1 MEEAEQSRY
10 VAQLKAEFDGC
21 DTTASG
27 FLDREE
33 LTALGRK
40 LQLDAH
46 LPLLLRTL
54 LGGRA
59 YCQGERVCVCVN
71 FEEFKDGFVSVL
83 SRSLDFCT
91 SEDDSSYLEPVVPE
105 EVKPKFVKGAKRYG
119 RRSCPDSKPDGAL
132 TCDLEES
139 PLCRDEAADSSPV
152 FVHRDKLRRSTSLES
167 IESLKSDEDAG
178 SQKPDFQSKAPLQE
192 EDEGLEE
199 GGGGGHVSLNTEEL
213 DSLLRKLDAGLEGRV
228 SIRDFQKFLRGSAPI
243 SCSTPVRATDLQRAP
258 HRAQTLVE
266 ERSARSTSPSL
277 LTATVG
283 QRVLSRLDDGS
294 GCTSPERV
302 IVLWREEGIRN
313 SRDILQTLDF
323 PLEERLSL
331 ADLTLALDNELLVS
345 GNGIQ
350 QAALISYKNEIQHLQ
365 VMAEQACRERDK
377 VRVDLDLADQRNL
390 KLTLYNQ
397 TLYNQTLYNQ
407 TLYNQTLYNQ
417 TLYNQTL
424 YNQTLYNQTLYNQTL
439 YNQTLY
445 NQTLYNQTL
454 YNQTLYNQ
462 TLYNQTLYNQ
472 TLYNQ
477 TLYNQTLYNQT
488 LYNQTLYNQT
498 LYNQDLYNQTL
509 YNQTLYNQTLYNQ
522 TLYNQ
527 TLYNQTLYNQTLYNQ
542 TLYNQT
548 LYNQTLYNQTLY
560 NQISTTR
567 PYTTRPSTTRPSTT
581 RPYTTRPYTTRPS
594 TTRPSTTRPYTT
606 RPSTTRPST
615 TRPSTTRPST
625 TRPYTTRPYTTRPS
639 TTRPS
644 TTRPSTTRPSTT
656 RPYTTRPS
664 TTRPYT
670 TRPYTTRPYTTRPS
684 TTRPSTTRLYTTRP
698 STTRPSTTRPYTT
711 RPYTT
716 RPYTTRPSTT
726 RPYTTRPS
734 TTRPYT
740 TRPYTT
746 RPSTTRPSTTRPS
759 TTRPYTTRPYTT
771 RPYTTRPSTT
781 RPYTTRP
788 STTRPS
794 TTRPY
799 TTRLYTTRPYTTRPY
814 TTRPSTTRPSTT
826 RPYTTRPYTTR
837 PYTTRPSTTRPYT
850 TRPYKLAVLRTQS
863 EQESEALL
871 QQVERER
878 SVQQGELQLLR
889 VQEAQLQEELCSAA
903 QENSRLEDELSVVK
917 MKLTEAENSVNKLQR
932 DMKQL
937 LHDKMGGSDPA
948 GAGLSHEERF
958 REVVKEYELQF
969 RELRDRNDELSS
981 ELELLKSQRSNRK
994 SRRDDDA
1001 ALSWTEQHSVST
1013 ESDSDDSD
1021 MKRHSSPLVKKKIHL
1036 DDKSGLDSVSG
1047 PVVSIQTE
1055 LALEQLKQKHN
1066 QELQQLHIQLDT
1078 QVNYYERSLELMRQ
1092 SMEVERKDISQAFKL
1107 EISELEEHKARAEAQ
1122 VKQLKEAVDKVQ
1134 TPHGGGGGGG
1144 WSSEQERRVQW
1155 ERAELEQNFAR
1166 EIGHLVQRLSA
1177 EKDELEAEL
1186 KLKLDQEV
1194 MVVREESEQQ
1204 LCQMKLQHAEGQRRL
1219 LHQLHRERQRLQ
1231 EQRAFWEKRLEEEQA
1246 TICGW
1251 FSSEKKCM
1259 KEQHEEA
1266 VRQLREEVFCLQE
1279 AVQNADLRIGQ
1290 SEARLTEFRERCG
1303 QLEDDVDASGGRCS
1317 ELEARLEEACT
1328 QLEDSITFLES
1339 HEVVSKRLAAEK
1351 CSVEEELQQART
1363 REEQLLGQMTQL
1375 KEELGNVQA
1384 ASASILQ
1391 EQELVADN
1399 CSRLSNTFVQLQTQL
1414 RARDQTIA
1422 TSRSELENLQDA
1434 MRTKATELDLL
1445 KTDRAR
1451 LIQDLKEQ
1459 AMAVDNLQLQ
1469 LDGVSEELDRKRS
1482 LEQQL
1487 QEVLV
1492 KEQTRTSLLQSR
1504 LDEEKEEVCR
1514 LSQENSSY
1522 TLLADQLSTQIVEME
1537 EEIST
1542 LRDHLRDLSSQL
1554 NETADLVLD
1563 LRRQLN
1569 SRTSKVDQLRAE
1581 VAESAGLL
1589 LHVKSSYE
1597 RQSCNV
1603 QLEAKDGELVQVQ
1616 QLLQALQDSQ
1626 DQLRTSED
1634 EFEEE
1639 KRKMRQQLMEL
1650 EQLVLAL
1657 EEVTESPH
1665 RTQLEELRSEN
1676 AALQERLSVLQ
1687 QEVQN
1692 LEEDV
1697 SKRRRKLEEME
1708 GEHERSRDEEERLHR
1723 ENSEYRTEVLD
1734 LSSRNLQLGAR
1745 LHGDQESAR
1754 MLEERLATVS
1764 KEEEEQRATVREEQL
1779 VPHLCGDSRCGAS
1792 RQMFTG
1798 IWRSQDVCFTFQIV
1812 DQVRR
1817 LQEAAAQQEREKL
1830 QLQTSWTQERHLL
1843 EEELNSCKHKL
1854 GGLSELEAELSAVT
1868 LKLQWSE
1875 EDKSKLL
1882 QDADDRSHEV
1892 EKLQQSLLTLESEAE
1907 PLRSQLHAVSREKL
1921 GHAQEVADLQRALD
1935 DARNKVE
1942 DLETSIRKLMMEKE
1956 ELCRSLEEQACVA
1969 LQEESHRQSVQK
1981 QELQH
1986 KLTEEKQ
1993 KLKNK
1998 VSELEMARMQAESQ
2012 ERASGGR
2019 IEQVEQLQ
2027 ERLLEERRRSQQ
2039 LEETLKL
2046 QAQQS
2051 SSQISVKQDQ
2061 YEKAVA
2067 ALQQRTEDLEL
2078 KLKAVR
2084 SVLQEKVQEVKE
2096 QMVKNAKSSAL
2107 LKDVYVE
2114 NSQLMKLLQ
2123 VSEQRQKTAEKNNF
2137 LLKEKVGALNRLLR
2151 EIVPLSLAT

>member
-10 VAQLKAEFDGC
+10 VTQLKAEFDGC

-40 LQLDAH
+40 LQLDAQ

-59 YCQGERVCVCVN
+59 YARVN
-71 FEEFKDGFVSVL
+71 FEEFKDGLVTVL

-119 RRSCPDSKPDGAL
+119 RRSCPDRKPDATLTCAFEGGAL
-132 TCDLEES
+132 S
-139 PLCRDEAADSSPV
+139 RDEAADPSSV
-152 FVHRDKLRRSTSLES
+152 SVHRDKLRRSTSLES

-178 SQKPDFQSKAPLQE
+178 SQKPDFQSEAPRQE
-192 EDEGLEE
+192 EDEGLDD

-228 SIRDFQKFLRGSAPI
+228 SVRDFQKFLRGSAPI

-258 HRAQTLVE
+258 HRSQTLLE

-302 IVLWREEGIRN
+302 IVLWTEEGIRN

-331 ADLTLALDNELLVS
+331 ADLTLALDNELLLS

-390 KLTLYNQ
+390 KLVREVDERHSSMETLNQ
-397 TLYNQTLYNQ
+397 SRIR
-407 TLYNQTLYNQ
+407 
-417 TLYNQTL
+417 
-424 YNQTLYNQTLYNQTL
+424 
-439 YNQTLY
+439 
-445 NQTLYNQTL
+445 
-454 YNQTLYNQ
+454 
-462 TLYNQTLYNQ
+462 
-472 TLYNQ
+472 
-477 TLYNQTLYNQT
+477 
-488 LYNQTLYNQT
+488 
-498 LYNQDLYNQTL
+498 DLEL
-509 YNQTLYNQTLYNQ
+509 DF
-522 TLYNQ
+522 
-527 TLYNQTLYNQTLYNQ
+527 
-542 TLYNQT
+542 
-548 LYNQTLYNQTLY
+548 
-560 NQISTTR
+560 R
-567 PYTTRPSTTRPSTT
+567 DR
-581 RPYTTRPYTTRPS
+581 
-594 TTRPSTTRPYTT
+594 
-606 RPSTTRPST
+606 
-615 TRPSTTRPST
+615 
-625 TRPYTTRPYTTRPS
+625 
-639 TTRPS
+639 
-644 TTRPSTTRPSTT
+644 
-656 RPYTTRPS
+656 
-664 TTRPYT
+664 
-670 TRPYTTRPYTTRPS
+670 
-684 TTRPSTTRLYTTRP
+684 
-698 STTRPSTTRPYTT
+698 
-711 RPYTT
+711 
-716 RPYTTRPSTT
+716 
-726 RPYTTRPS
+726 
-734 TTRPYT
+734 
-740 TRPYTT
+740 
-746 RPSTTRPSTTRPS
+746 
-759 TTRPYTTRPYTT
+759 
-771 RPYTTRPSTT
+771 
-781 RPYTTRP
+781 
-788 STTRPS
+788 
-794 TTRPY
+794 
-799 TTRLYTTRPYTTRPY
+799 
-814 TTRPSTTRPSTT
+814 
-826 RPYTTRPYTTR
+826 
-837 PYTTRPSTTRPYT
+837 
-850 TRPYKLAVLRTQS
+850 LAVLRTQS

-889 VQEAQLQEELCSAA
+889 VQETQLQEELCSAA
-903 QENSRLEDELSVVK
+903 QENSRLEDELIVVK

-937 LHDKMGGSDPA
+937 LHDKMGGLDPA

-994 SRRDDDA
+994 SRRDDDDA

-1021 MKRHSSPLVKKKIHL
+1021 MKRHSSPLEKKKIQL

-1134 TPHGGGGGGG
+1134 TPHGGGGGGGG

-1246 TICGW
+1246 TICGR

-1259 KEQHEEA
+1259 KEEHEEA
-1266 VRQLREEVFCLQE
+1266 VRQLREEVLCLQE

-1339 HEVVSKRLAAEK
+1339 HEVVSRRLAAEK

-1414 RARDQTIA
+1414 RARDQAIA
-1422 TSRSELENLQDA
+1422 TLRSELENLQDA

-1469 LDGVSEELDRKRS
+1469 LDGVSAELDRKRS
-1482 LEQQL
+1482 FEQQL

-1504 LDEEKEEVCR
+1504 LDEEKQEVCR

-1542 LRDHLRDLSSQL
+1542 LRDHLRDLSLQL

-1589 LHVKSSYE
+1589 RHVKSSYE
-1597 RQSCNV
+1597 RQSSNV

-1616 QLLQALQDSQ
+1616 QLLPALQDSQ

-1665 RTQLEELRSEN
+1665 RTQLEELRSEK

-1692 LEEDV
+1692 LEDDV
-1697 SKRRRKLEEME
+1697 AQKRRKLDEME
-1708 GEHERSRDEEERLHR
+1708 GEQERSREEEERLHR
-1723 ENSEYRTEVLD
+1723 ENSKYRKEVLD
-1734 LSSRNLQLGAR
+1734 LSSRNLQLSAR
-1745 LHGDQESAR
+1745 LHGDQEAAR

-1764 KEEEEQRATVREEQL
+1764 KEEEEGRAT
-1779 VPHLCGDSRCGAS
+1779 
-1792 RQMFTG
+1792 
-1798 IWRSQDVCFTFQIV
+1798 
-1812 DQVRR
+1812 VRR
-1817 LQEAAAQQEREKL
+1817 LQEAATQQEREKL
-1830 QLQTSWTQERHLL
+1830 QQQTSWTQERHLL
-1843 EEELNSCKHKL
+1843 DKELNSCKDKL

-1868 LKLQWSE
+1868 LKLHWSE
-1875 EDKSKLL
+1875 EDKVKLL
-1882 QDADDRSHEV
+1882 MDADDRSHKV
-1892 EKLQQSLLTLESEAE
+1892 EKLQQSLVTLESEAE
-1907 PLRSQLHAVSREKL
+1907 LLRSQLHAVSREKL
-1921 GHAQEVADLQRALD
+1921 GHAQEVTDLQRALE

-1986 KLTEEKQ
+1986 KLTELQLQSADVHKLTQEKQ

-1998 VSELEMARMQAESQ
+1998 VSELEMARMQAEN
-2012 ERASGGR
+2012 
-2019 IEQVEQLQ
+2019 QVEQLQ
-2027 ERLLEERRRSQQ
+2027 VRLLEERRRSQQ

-2067 ALQQRTEDLEL
+2067 SLQQRTEDLEL

-2096 QMVKNAKSSAL
+2096 QVCLQSGPHVIGTSKALGRLLASLCRLCRLQRAKNAKSSEL

-2123 VSEQRQKTAEKNNF
+2123 VTEQRQKTAEKNNF